1 LVNSESG
8 GLSTAFTDDRL
19 ADDVEEDEDED
30 EENEEDEED
39 EENEE
44 LEDIVLCFA
53 RSYMLEWQL
62 TCTRELFELPK
73 KSSSST
79 VFTV

>member
-1 LVNSESG
+1 
-8 GLSTAFTDDRL
+8 LSTAFTDDRL
-19 ADDVEEDEDED
+19 ADDVEEDED